1 VNSLRPAN
9 LYLRAA
15 LGRETLPE
23 DVTEEDFKSYI
34 DAASDVLSP
43 FDFEIRNAEH
53 QVSKER
59 IYAIVNSTSDP
70 LTQLA
75 TTRGPDEIAYIKRLL
90 DAMFETY
97 NTPRQEIMG
106 VTAMEALKLAKP
118 GGRNRQSVNGS
129 RLEDDDDEISQVVD
143 KGLKP
148 SEAES
153 LLASLVAE
161 GWLERSKAGW
171 YTLSARALMELKNWL
186 IAAYDEGEAEAGG
199 DEWQRIK
206 LCQACK
212 NIITIGQRCSNLDC
226 NVRLH
231 DTCQAAFW
239 VSQREKKCPK
249 CKNDWDGRRWVGEKV
264 ITTSEGYLRG
274 KRRSGGSRRNEVMED
289 DVVIEQV
296 DEE

>member
-1 VNSLRPAN
+1 

-15 LGRETLPE
+15 LGRQTLPE

-90 DAMFETY
+90 DAMFETH

-106 VTAMEALKLAKP
+106 VTGMEALKLAKP

-129 RLEDDDDEISQVVD
+129 RLEGDDDEVSQVVD

-161 GWLERSKAGW
+161 GWLERSKEGW
-171 YTLSARALMELKNWL
+171 YTLSPRALMELKNWL
-186 IAAYDEGEAEAGG
+186 VAAYNEGEAEAGG

-239 VSQREKKCPK
+239 VARREKKCPK
-249 CKNDWDGRRWVGEKV
+249 CKSDWDGRLWVGEKA

-274 KRRSGGSRRNEVMED
+274 KRRSGGSRRNEAVED
-289 DVVIEQV
+289 DAESRQV
-296 DEE
+296 DDE

>member
-1 VNSLRPAN
+1 
-9 LYLRAA
+9 
-15 LGRETLPE
+15 
-23 DVTEEDFKSYI
+23 VTEEDFKSYI
-34 DAASDVLSP
+34 DAASDILSP

-59 IYAIVNSTSDP
+59 FYAIVNSASDQ

-75 TTRGPDEIAYIKRLL
+75 TTRGPDEIAYIKRVL
-90 DAMFETY
+90 DAMFETH

-106 VTAMEALKLAKP
+106 VTGMEAIKLAKP

-129 RLEDDDDEISQVVD
+129 RLEDDEEVSQVVD

-153 LLASLVAE
+153 LLASLIAE
-161 GWLERSKAGW
+161 GWFERSTEGW
-171 YTLSARALMELKNWL
+171 YTLTPRALMELKNWL
-186 IAAYDEGEAEAGG
+186 VAAYNEGEAEAGG

-239 VSQREKKCPK
+239 VARREKKCPK
-249 CKNDWDGRRWVGEKV
+249 CKKDWDGGRWVGEKA

-274 KRRSGGSRRNEVMED
+274 KRRSGPRRNEVVEE
-289 DVVIEQV
+289 VAENKQA

>member
-1 VNSLRPAN
+1 MNSLRPAN

-289 DVVIEQV
+289 DVESEQV

>member
-289 DVVIEQV
+289 DVESEQV